1 MKLTAED
8 MKLFQE
14 YFAVLT
20 VTIFQGHEIRT

>member
-14 YFAVLT
+14 YFAVT
-20 VTIFQGHEIRT
+20 VTIFQGCEIRT

>member
-14 YFAVLT
+14 YFAVTL
-20 VTIFQGHEIRT
+20 TIFQGRKIRT

>member
-8 MKLFQE
+8 MKLFHE

-20 VTIFQGHEIRT
+20 ATIFQDRKIRT

>member
-14 YFAVLT
+14 YFAVT
-20 VTIFQGHEIRT
+20 VTIFQGSEIRT

>member
-14 YFAVLT
+14 YFAVTL
-20 VTIFQGHEIRT
+20 TIFQGREIRT

>member
-14 YFAVLT
+14 YFAVT
-20 VTIFQGHEIRT
+20 VTIFQDREIRT

>member
-1 MKLTAED
+1 MQLTAED

-20 VTIFQGHEIRT
+20 VTIFQGREIRT